1 MQATPRHDAAS
12 GYEPGQITV
21 HPRPRR
27 EYNNQEGKWQRELAR
42 VGAKGDSQIDIK
54 TGPPSGLPPRYLAP
68 RPGQAMEPKKSQG
81 IPSPRTPS
89 PRKQPK
95 KSQGKPPPGTPS
107 PRTQPKKSQGK
118 PSRGKPSPSK
128 TSEPQPEPT
137 AEEGEMEHGVSEFA
151 ALSMGEV
158 SDALIDGRPDRVI
171 EWLKNNNIDAKGQTP
186 YLIKHLLYILE
197 GEEPRPYPINILDK
211 RGTMFKTIFLAFRLE
226 AISVKNIM
234 RILAE
239 ADIQFPKEDH
249 ESIKALAAGVPRR
262 SSVSDA
268 DRYKVALVQ
277 ILLSN
282 PRGRAQLF
290 KEEMQPDRDKLPR
303 SKSAY
308 INKTITHLGE
318 ANEEA
323 EKPPSD
329 WDMDAFK
336 KLVERKARHRSGT
349 SGTAKKFAVINGI
362 LADDNLKNY
371 VDEHWADI
379 APYLKD

>member
-1 MQATPRHDAAS
+1 MYQSGGERRRSRGRSTGKPKRKSPRRPKRSRRQRRVRSRRVVKGRKDKMLGHLPLGEEVVVEELPKRVQARQLRAQRPLGNMPSTMA
-12 GYEPGQITV
+12 
-21 HPRPRR
+21 PRPR
-27 EYNNQEGKWQRELAR
+27 GSA
-42 VGAKGDSQIDIK
+42 A
-54 TGPPSGLPPRYLAP
+54 TPPP
-68 RPGQAMEPKKSQG
+68 
-81 IPSPRTPS
+81 TPS
-89 PRKQPK
+89 
-95 KSQGKPPPGTPS
+95 S
-107 PRTQPKKSQGK
+107 PLKFRVV
-118 PSRGKPSPSK
+118 SPSK

-158 SDALIDGRPDRVI
+158 SDALIDGRPDKVI

-234 RILAE
+234 RILTE

-249 ESIKALAAGVPRR
+249 KRIKELAAGVPRR

-282 PRGRAQLF
+282 PRGREQLF

-329 WDMDAFK
+329 WDMGAFK

-362 LADDNLKNY
+362 LAYDKLKNY
-371 VDEHWADI
+371 VDKYWADI